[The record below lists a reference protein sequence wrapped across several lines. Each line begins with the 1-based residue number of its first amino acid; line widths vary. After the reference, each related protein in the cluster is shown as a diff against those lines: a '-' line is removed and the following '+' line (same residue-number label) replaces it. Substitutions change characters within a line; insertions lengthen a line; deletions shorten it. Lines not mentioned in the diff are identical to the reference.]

1 MPGIVRVGLD
11 THVGHASPTPNPF
24 HKTSYATGAA
34 KVFVNGAKAVRIGD
48 SISGCTSVAA
58 GSSNVFAEGLGVHR
72 KGDATSGHG
81 SWVPNSASSG
91 SGDVKANG

>member
-34 KVFVNGAKAVRIGD
+34 KVFVNGANAVRIGD
-48 SISGCTSVAA
+48 TTGCGRHSNHIWKWLISKNA
-58 GSSNVFAEGLGVHR
+58 
-72 KGDATSGHG
+72 
-81 SWVPNSASSG
+81 
-91 SGDVKANG
+91 